1 MTLMVFLQPLNAP
14 FFTEI
19 FFRKVNFL
27 NALQFLNAFCLIF
40 VVPRAAME
48 VSFLQPLKAFGEML
62 LILVPKV
69 ALASL
74 AEFLNAPL
82 PISVTW

>member
-14 FFTEI
+14 FLTEI
-19 FFRKVNFL
+19 LSRRVNFFRT
-27 NALQFLNAFCLIF
+27 LQFLKAFWLIF
-40 VVPRAAME
+40 VAPRAAAE
-48 VSFLQPLKAFGEML
+48 TSFLQPLKAFGEML

-82 PISVTW
+82 PIAVTW